1 MRPCRRSRFSTSRGN
16 FESLQNRTDH
26 GFRQHRHNDIER
38 PVLGLTGL
46 GRGLPEY
53 DLYDESIYDWLLQH
67 SRQ

>member
-1 MRPCRRSRFSTSRGN
+1 LNLSKTARITVFASTG
-16 FESLQNRTDH
+16 
-26 GFRQHRHNDIER
+26 HNDIER